1 MASGKV
7 VSGVFFA
14 ADELLRVEELAVS
27 SSPHLV
33 DDGGLQV
40 DENSPRD
47 MLPGASFAEK
57 RVKGVI
63 SASHCFVTGHLSIRL
78 QKPIPFTTSNKII
91 KSSIG

>member
-7 VSGVFFA
+7 VSGVFFV

-27 SSPHLV
+27 SGPHLV

-47 MLPGASFAEK
+47 MLPGAGFAEK
-57 RVKGVI
+57 RVEGVI

-78 QKPIPFTTSNKII
+78 QKPIPLVPQI
-91 KSSIG
+91 K